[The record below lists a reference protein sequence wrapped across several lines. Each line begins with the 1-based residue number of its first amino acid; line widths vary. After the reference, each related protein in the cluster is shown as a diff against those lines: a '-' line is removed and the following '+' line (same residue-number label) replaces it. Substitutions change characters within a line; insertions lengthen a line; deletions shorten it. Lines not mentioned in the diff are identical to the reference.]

1 MIKDHFLT
9 NLTIVAI
16 VFCSWTG
23 PGHSE
28 ETRFCIRDIEFT
40 GNKAFTARK
49 LQNILNAVP
58 YLESDLKKLTEQEQV
73 TCLTDLLKQA
83 YFRTGFF
90 DATISPTWDQEK
102 SAERRLRVAIVESVP
117 YQLNDILIRGLDGKQ
132 LKKEILAAIQIPIR
146 RFQDWNTAWPCD
158 QPLTSSESDPRFAS
172 TVRAFVLEQGKE
184 FIRIAINDAI
194 RQSGFA
200 EADYILTEERN
211 AEKHEQVLVVTFA
224 SIGPTIH
231 VEQIRVSGLERTSES
246 EFLSYVECEPGM
258 DWNKTKCLD
267 CERKLHESGRF
278 QRHSLGV
285 SFSPIDPSLCIL
297 SFHVVECPDT
307 PRLNEKLS
315 GDQEILQKMA
325 IQLSVQ
331 SKQNLKA
338 TFRYRDPANI
348 GNEPKKQITFVFGK
362 NRFAALSDCAGELDF
377 LLNADENEANIWC
390 DGTRIFS
397 TDYGMLE
404 EGKRPQVNMEF
415 QLTGASVAGEKSNL
429 KYGFEVMSKFSEFAE
444 SRIELPP
451 YYFLK
456 QKLQE
461 IIRTPESIR
470 VTGEDFSIV
479 QDTKNG
485 QIVSLDLM
493 KSKEASSKD
502 SKMSFHF
509 EFGLDFYSELYTTPP
524 SESTATGGN
533 DVRQVTE
540 ESISGSI
547 LALFLAAD
555 IAKKPDLGKT
565 DVGEFAHLA
574 VASRCSSAGF
584 GENSPQVCYLDELYG
599 YKHRFAS
606 EIGAATA
613 PILSDKRMGPIS
625 CTLLAFLQLR
635 IGYSD
640 SRKLVKTGL
649 ERCDSKSILWE
660 LKRLLANDPKMKELL
675 LALTGVL
682 RKHPHWLQYEPLQ
695 PYLGGFGNELAILLA
710 QDKSTDI
717 IFNEALQSLCKS
729 VLVDVIKTS
738 LVASYTSPIDLSQSP
753 NKDEPTK
760 DAKKETDA
768 EKKTGKVRIEPNKT
782 KVEPYKIKLD
792 GLRFSMPSG
801 KN

>member
-1 MIKDHFLT
+1 MFKDHFLT
-9 NLTIVAI
+9 NLSIVAI
-16 VFCSWTG
+16 LFCSWTQ

-40 GNKAFTARK
+40 GNKAFTERK
-49 LQNILNAVP
+49 LQNILSTVP
-58 YLESDLKKLTEQEQV
+58 HLESDLKKLTEQEQA

-83 YFRTGFF
+83 YYRTGFF
-90 DATISPTWDQEK
+90 DATISPTWEKRK
-102 SAERRLRVAIVESVP
+102 SAKRRLRIAIVESVP
-117 YQLNDILIRGLDGKQ
+117 YQLNDILIRGLDDNQ
-132 LKKEILAAIQIPIR
+132 LKKEILAAIQVPIR
-146 RFQDWNTAWPCD
+146 LHQSNTAWLND
-158 QPLTSSESDPRFAS
+158 QPATSSENAPRLTSIA
-172 TVRAFVLEQGKE
+172 RAFVLEEGKE
-184 FIRIAINDAI
+184 SIREAINDAI

-200 EADYILTEERN
+200 EADYILSEERN

-231 VEQIRVSGLERTSES
+231 VEQIRVSGLERNTES
-246 EFLSYVECEPGM
+246 EFLSYVDCEPGM

-297 SFHVVECPDT
+297 SFHVVECPGT
-307 PRLNEKLS
+307 PRLTEKLS
-315 GDQEILQKMA
+315 EDQDILQKMA

-331 SKQNLKA
+331 SKQNLKS

-362 NRFAALSDCAGELDF
+362 NGFAALSDCAGKLDF

-397 TDYGMLE
+397 TDYGMLWE
-404 EGKRPQVNMEF
+404 RKRPQVNMELT
-415 QLTGASVAGEKSNL
+415 LTGASIAGEKSNL
-429 KYGFEVMSKFSEFAE
+429 KYGLEITSEFSEFTK
-444 SRIELPP
+444 SRIVLPP

-461 IIRTPESIR
+461 IIRTPVSIR

-493 KSKEASSKD
+493 KSKEDLSKD
-502 SKMSFHF
+502 SSISFHF
-509 EFGLDFYSELYTTPP
+509 EFDQDFYSEIHTTLPR
-524 SESTATGGN
+524 ESTASGGN
-533 DVRQVTE
+533 EVRRVSE

-555 IAKKPDLGKT
+555 IAKKTDPGKT

-574 VASRCSSAGF
+574 FASRCGSAGF
-584 GENSPQVCYLDELYG
+584 GEYSPQVNYLDELYG
-599 YKHRFAS
+599 YKHKFAS
-606 EIGAATA
+606 EIGASTA
-613 PILSDKRMGPIS
+613 PILLDQSMGPIS
-625 CTLLAFLQLR
+625 CSLLAGLQLR
-635 IGYSD
+635 IGYCD
-640 SRKLVKTGL
+640 SRTLVKTGM
-649 ERCDSKSILWE
+649 ERCNPKSILWE
-660 LKRLLANDPKMKELL
+660 MKQILANDPKMQELL

-682 RKHPHWLQYEPLQ
+682 RKHPHWLQHELLQ

-710 QDKSTDI
+710 QDKSTAVI
-717 IFNEALQSLCKS
+717 LNEAMQSLCKS
-729 VLVDVIKTS
+729 VLVDVIRKS
-738 LVASYTSPIDLSQSP
+738 LVASYSSPIDLSQIFT
-753 NKDEPTK
+753 KDEPTK
-760 DAKKETDA
+760 DAKKDTDK
-768 EKKTGKVRIEPNKT
+768 EKKTGKVH
-782 KVEPYKIKLD
+782 VEPYKIKLD
-792 GLRFSMPSG
+792 NLRFSMPSS